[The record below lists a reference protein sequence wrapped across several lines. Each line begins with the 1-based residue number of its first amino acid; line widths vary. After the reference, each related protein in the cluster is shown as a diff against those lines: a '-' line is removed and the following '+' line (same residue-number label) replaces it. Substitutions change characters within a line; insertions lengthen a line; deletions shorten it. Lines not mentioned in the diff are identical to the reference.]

1 VPTDTAC
8 GRTAFKFTLRASL
21 WSLAFF
27 GMLRLSWMEVHA
39 VLPFTQLQA
48 ALAVGLFGT
57 PASPIDATLACSGA
71 DAVALC
77 FGAIFGYP
85 VQWRTRLVGAAAGG
99 GVIVALNI
107 SRIGTLGRAASSPFL
122 FNALHVYIWPA
133 VLTLAIAGYVFA
145 WMRVADRPVDSG
157 GILRPCASAIPGLQP
172 TTKFVL
178 LTAVFLV
185 VFAAASPLYLES
197 AGVLALAGF
206 IARAAAAAL
215 GIVGAS
221 AQAAGSVLWTA
232 RGGFLVTEECIA
244 TPLIPLYLAAI
255 CTYSSTV
262 SRFIVGIVAALPL
275 FTVLGIARLLVV
287 ALPDTIVASSPFM
300 VHAFYQLLLAVVLV
314 FLAARWRHTGGAMT
328 GHAIVGLTVGVLFV
342 QFLGALYTRLFT
354 HFTGVPLDDPQG
366 AVAFLPAFQV
376 GFYLALWI
384 AAGTAAGWRAFVVGL
399 ATLALTQVAGL
410 LALHGLVAHG
420 LTGHVR
426 DVRGW
431 AIAGPLLIVAAA
443 VSIARPHR

>member
-1 VPTDTAC
+1 MPTDTAC

-39 VLPFTQLQA
+39 VLPFTQL
-48 ALAVGLFGT
+48 
-57 PASPIDATLACSGA
+57 LACSGA

-197 AGVLALAGF
+197 AGVLAL
-206 IARAAAAAL
+206 
-215 GIVGAS
+215 
-221 AQAAGSVLWTA
+221 
-232 RGGFLVTEECIA
+232 
-244 TPLIPLYLAAI
+244 
-255 CTYSSTV
+255 
-262 SRFIVGIVAALPL
+262 
-275 FTVLGIARLLVV
+275 
-287 ALPDTIVASSPFM
+287 
-300 VHAFYQLLLAVVLV
+300 
-314 FLAARWRHTGGAMT
+314 
-328 GHAIVGLTVGVLFV
+328 
-342 QFLGALYTRLFT
+342 
-354 HFTGVPLDDPQG
+354 
-366 AVAFLPAFQV
+366 
-376 GFYLALWI
+376 
-384 AAGTAAGWRAFVVGL
+384 
-399 ATLALTQVAGL
+399 
-410 LALHGLVAHG
+410 
-420 LTGHVR
+420 
-426 DVRGW
+426 
-431 AIAGPLLIVAAA
+431 
-443 VSIARPHR
+443 